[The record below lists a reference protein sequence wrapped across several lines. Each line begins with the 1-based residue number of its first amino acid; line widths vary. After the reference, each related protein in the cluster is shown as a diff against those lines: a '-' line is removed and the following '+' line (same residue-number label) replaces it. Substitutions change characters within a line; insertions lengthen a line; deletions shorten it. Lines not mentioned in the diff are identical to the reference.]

1 MKQPIV
7 CQLGDLGEARSEL
20 AKTSMILGST
30 HTKHI
35 DRGSPAFMAP
45 ETQIDSQLLVT
56 ADLNDLK
63 KFDIWAL
70 LMTIYIIINLDQ
82 SYPFEQILRKSLKN
96 LIVLEKFSL

>member
-1 MKQPIV
+1 M
-7 CQLGDLGEARSEL
+7 GDLGEARSEL

-45 ETQIDSQLLVT
+45 ETQIDSQLFVT

-63 KFDIWAL
+63 KI
-70 LMTIYIIINLDQ
+70 
-82 SYPFEQILRKSLKN
+82 
-96 LIVLEKFSL
+96 

>member
-1 MKQPIV
+1 M
-7 CQLGDLGEARSEL
+7 GDLSEARSEL

-35 DRGSPAFMAP
+35 DRGSPAFMAR

-70 LMTIYIIINLDQ
+70 LMTIYIIINPDQ

-96 LIVLEKFSL
+96 LMVLEKFSL

>member
-1 MKQPIV
+1 
-7 CQLGDLGEARSEL
+7 
-20 AKTSMILGST
+20 
-30 HTKHI
+30 
-35 DRGSPAFMAP
+35 MAP

-82 SYPFEQILRKSLKN
+82 SYSFEQILRKSLKN